1 MACRKMV
8 NAAELS
14 LTLNR
19 LRIQRNTETNTT
31 AAKSHETY
39 TCATKNPQLGI
50 FHISRLENK
59 HTIKYV

>member
-39 TCATKNPQLGI
+39 TCATKNPEMGI
-50 FHISRLENK
+50 FQNGK
-59 HTIKYV
+59 